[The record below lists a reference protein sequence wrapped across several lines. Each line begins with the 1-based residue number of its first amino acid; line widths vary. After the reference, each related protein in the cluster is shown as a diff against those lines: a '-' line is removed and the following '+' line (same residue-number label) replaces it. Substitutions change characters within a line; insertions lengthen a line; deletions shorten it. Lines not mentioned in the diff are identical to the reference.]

1 MTDKIMA
8 LGAFIILLIFLGI
21 LVWRVPRL
29 DLAAI
34 VLLTLL
40 LAAADI
46 AQLMRRHRRNSPAQ
60 VDQAPRR

>member
-1 MTDKIMA
+1 MA